1 MTESDQSKPE
11 VRTPDFAAWQH
22 DTLVQFAAEALDKLQ
37 KQKAEIEQ
45 LRLDLRAAIDAY
57 RKEITRA

>member
-1 MTESDQSKPE
+1 
-11 VRTPDFAAWQH
+11 VRPPDFAAWQH
-22 DTLVQFAAEALDKLQ
+22 DTLVQFATEALDKLQ

-57 RKEITRA
+57 RKEITRARKAD